1 MRISREQVKEYFIRI
16 YREFRTRDA
25 YPLLVILSPIL
36 FLMVLD
42 PNSFSL
48 IWFYQREVARAGFVF
63 VFFLVAWDFHD
74 SRSQFK
80 MTRAKWRY
88 VLAGVVLAALLSY
101 YYESVFNTD
110 YIRVYVTSQL
120 GVSQQSTL
128 SFLLA
133 AEFFLY
139 ALFCL
144 AITAILYSPTTT
156 ALMVTPVIYAFGSG
170 ILDAMDAYFPQ
181 DSLAFLQV
189 WVYVIWN
196 VVIFLLGLIGFH
208 TSANSTAA
216 QSLPMALWVPPN
228 RLFLVG
234 EKGPMT
240 LTIFWPSSGVVSMIV
255 YSLVIVVLM
264 VKLDAPRK
272 RKALYAAIGAVGTY
286 LVNVIRITLIV
297 LYVTYISLDV
307 ETFHES
313 VGEILFIA
321 WIFIFLLTVIRMEN
335 KRFAG
340 VKTSTRTNGST
351 EPRATKPVEPS
362 GATGVQSR
370 TPRNQLPSRN

>member
-1 MRISREQVKEYFIRI
+1 
-16 YREFRTRDA
+16 
-25 YPLLVILSPIL
+25 
-36 FLMVLD
+36 MVLD

-74 SRSQFK
+74 SRNQFK

-88 VLAGVVLAALLSY
+88 ALAGIVLAALLSY

-133 AEFFLY
+133 AEFFFY

-144 AITAILYSPTTT
+144 AITAILYSPSTT
-156 ALMVTPVIYAFGSG
+156 ALMVTPVIYALGSG
-170 ILDAMDAYFPQ
+170 ILDSMDAYFPQ
-181 DSLAFLQV
+181 NSLAFLQV

-196 VVIFLLGLIGFH
+196 VVVFLLGLMGFH
-208 TSANSTAA
+208 TSVNSTTP
-216 QSLPMALWVPPN
+216 QSPPIALWVPPN
-228 RLFLVG
+228 SLFLMG
-234 EKGPMT
+234 EKGPPVT

-272 RKALYAAIGAVGTY
+272 RKALYAIVGAAGTY
-286 LVNVIRITLIV
+286 FVNVIRITLIV

-313 VGEILFIA
+313 IGEVLFIA

-335 KRFAG
+335 RRFRG
-340 VKTSTRTNGST
+340 VKPPLGTNESAKPLSS
-351 EPRATKPVEPS
+351 EPVEPKD
-362 GATGVQSR
+362 
-370 TPRNQLPSRN
+370 QLPNQNWSLVESMRTSG

>member
-1 MRISREQVKEYFIRI
+1 MKINREQAKEFLGNI
-16 YREFRTRDA
+16 YHEFRTRDA
-25 YPLLVILSPIL
+25 YPLAIIMLPIL

-74 SRSQFK
+74 SRNQFK
-80 MTRAKWRY
+80 LTRAKWRY
-88 VLAGVVLAALLSY
+88 TLAGVVLVALLSY

-133 AEFFLY
+133 LEFLFY
-139 ALFCL
+139 AVFCL
-144 AITAILYSPTTT
+144 AMIAILYSPSTTV
-156 ALMVTPVIYAFGSG
+156 LMVTPVIYALGSG

-196 VVIFLLGLIGFH
+196 VVIFLLGLMGFH
-208 TSANSTAA
+208 TNANAATA
-216 QSLPMALWVPPN
+216 QTPPMALWVPPN

-234 EKGPMT
+234 QKGPMT

-272 RKALYAAIGAVGTY
+272 RKALYAAIGAAGTY
-286 LVNVIRITLIV
+286 FVNVIRITLIV

-313 VGEILFIA
+313 IGEVLFIA

-335 KRFAG
+335 RRFRG
-340 VKTSTRTNGST
+340 VKSPLGANESAKPLSS
-351 EPRATKPVEPS
+351 EPAEPS
-362 GATGVQSR
+362 GTRGA
-370 TPRNQLPSRN
+370 